1 MVYYDL
7 WHGVEL
13 KPVVNNGTAALA
25 FSIEGNGYGVI
36 LGTKPSDR
44 PHNLTAFLATMRKL
58 TAQPLSSYSAA
69 NTVLTQTINPA
80 LTTKPYSEPPTGM
93 APLREVHFNSL

>member
-25 FSIEGNGYGVI
+25 FSIEGNGYGDQ
-36 LGTKPSDR
+36 L
-44 PHNLTAFLATMRKL
+44 
-58 TAQPLSSYSAA
+58 
-69 NTVLTQTINPA
+69 PA
-80 LTTKPYSEPPTGM
+80 DGH
-93 APLREVHFNSL
+93 A